1 MQRKKETMGKGPQGL
16 SFPPDGITIQV
27 PRKEHMSKEPTQ
39 PKGQH
44 PDELAAITSVEKAK
58 GEQLAPFDPLRYYLH
73 DISRFPILSAEE
85 EREAAIRYRESG
97 DKEAV
102 LKLVVSNLRLVVKI
116 ALEHHRYWTTNLLDL
131 IQEGNVGL
139 MQAVKR
145 FDPYRGIRLTT
156 YSSFWIRA
164 YILKFIMDNWRLVRI
179 GTTQAQR
186 KLFFDLKKEKERLE
200 RMGFDP
206 VPKLVAEHL
215 QVKEDEVVSMDQRM
229 AAADI
234 SLDAPVGDDSRA
246 TYGDLLSAGALPID
260 ERLGDKEL
268 REIFAEK
275 LGEFRHSLDKRD
287 REIFEKRMMA
297 ENPLTLRELGKKHD
311 ISPERVRQI
320 EEEILA
326 KARDFLR
333 REIPDFDDYSG
344 EVLNFRD

>member
-1 MQRKKETMGKGPQGL
+1 
-16 SFPPDGITIQV
+16 
-27 PRKEHMSKEPTQ
+27 MSKASKKSKT
-39 PKGQH
+39 H
-44 PDELAAITSVEKAK
+44 YPDELAEITAEGKTKREYLV
-58 GEQLAPFDPLRYYLH
+58 PFDPLRRYLH
-73 DISRFPILSAEE
+73 EIGSLPILSADE
-85 EREAAIRYRESG
+85 EREIAIRYQESG
-97 DKEAV
+97 DKEAA

-145 FDPYRGIRLTT
+145 FDPYRGVRFTT

-186 KLFFDLKKEKERLE
+186 KLFYDLKKEKERLE

-206 VPKLVAEHL
+206 VPKLVAENL
-215 QVKEDEVVSMDQRM
+215 NVKEDEVVSMDQRM

-246 TYGDLLSAGALPID
+246 TYGDLLPAGVPALD

-268 REIFAEK
+268 RELFAEK
-275 LGEFRHSLDKRD
+275 LGEFRLSLDGRN

-297 ENPLTLRELGKKHD
+297 EQPLTLREIWQKYN
-311 ISPERVRQI
+311 ISAERVRQI

-326 KARDFLR
+326 EARDFLR
-333 REIPDFDDYSG
+333 REIPDFDAYKGD
-344 EVLNFRD
+344 VLTPPD

>member
-1 MQRKKETMGKGPQGL
+1 MAKASKGP
-16 SFPPDGITIQV
+16 
-27 PRKEHMSKEPTQ
+27 KA
-39 PKGQH
+39 QH
-44 PDELAAITSVEKAK
+44 PDELAEITTAEKTK
-58 GEQLAPFDPLRYYLH
+58 GEQLAPFDPLRRYLH
-73 DISRFPILSAEE
+73 EISSLSILSAEE
-85 EREAAIRYRESG
+85 ERETAIRYRESG

-139 MQAVKR
+139 MQAVTR
-145 FDPYRGIRLTT
+145 FDPYRGVRFTT

-164 YILKFIMDNWRLVRI
+164 YILKFIMDNWSLVRI

-206 VPKLVAEHL
+206 VPKLVAERL
-215 QVKEDEVVSMDQRM
+215 QVKEDEVVSMTQRM
-229 AAADI
+229 AGADI
-234 SLDAPVGDDSRA
+234 SLDAPVGDASRA
-246 TYGDLLSAGALPID
+246 TYVDLLPAGIPSLD

-268 REIFAEK
+268 RALFAEK
-275 LGEFRHSLDKRD
+275 LGEFRLSLDGRN

-297 ENPLTLRELGKKHD
+297 ERPLTLREIGQKYN

-320 EEEILA
+320 EEEILT
-326 KARDFLR
+326 KAREFLQ
-333 REIPDFDDYSG
+333 REIPDFDAYKGNIFNLPD
-344 EVLNFRD
+344 